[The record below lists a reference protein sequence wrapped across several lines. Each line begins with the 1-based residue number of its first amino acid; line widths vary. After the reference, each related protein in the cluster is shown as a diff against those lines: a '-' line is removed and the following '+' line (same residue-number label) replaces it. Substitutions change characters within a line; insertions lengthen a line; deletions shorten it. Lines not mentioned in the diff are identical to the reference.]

1 MDIRNRR
8 YLTYFVML
16 EVTDYGL
23 APITGLVVEVVVG
36 VIVGSSWRLYVGLGS
51 KSITGGSTRIS
62 W

>member
-1 MDIRNRR
+1 M
-8 YLTYFVML
+8 ML

-36 VIVGSSWRLYVGLGS
+36 MIVGSSWRLYVGLGANS
-51 KSITGGSTRIS
+51 SASGSTRIS